1 MECEICKF
9 VFCNTYT
16 YGDKKYDVI
25 KIPKPRSSY
34 MTFRVTNDDKSKDGM
49 IFVVEIGNKTEL
61 KIGRVPDCD
70 IKLRDISVSRS
81 HASIKLIKTANH
93 TEE

>member
-1 MECEICKF
+1 
-9 VFCNTYT
+9 
-16 YGDKKYDVI
+16 
-25 KIPKPRSSY
+25 

-81 HASIKLIKTANH
+81 HASIRLIKTPNY